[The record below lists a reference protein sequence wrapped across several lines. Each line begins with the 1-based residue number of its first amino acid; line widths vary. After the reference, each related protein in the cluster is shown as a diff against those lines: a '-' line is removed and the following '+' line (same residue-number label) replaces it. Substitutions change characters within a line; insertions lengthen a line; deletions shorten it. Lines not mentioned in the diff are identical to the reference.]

1 MRGICSLA
9 LLALTLS
16 SSCAAQ
22 SSARKS
28 HPASAIASCRPET
41 PGALVARAPYAK
53 NKPGVH
59 TNIAPSFRFANAT
72 FVQGRCVGEIALY
85 NVGEVMLFSSERLIV
100 REDGSVDYHPHR
112 RLPEK
117 EEISVG
123 AFENLSGYKL
133 LMAERVWGWGPPEGQ
148 SLSYIGVF
156 KSRSDHVIA
165 RFDMLNGRASRK
177 AEVLLRSRIPIR
189 AFDYLPFVDAP
200 LGQIGFVQ
208 RVGRDK
214 AWLYRY
220 DWHHGR
226 LRPLAM

>member
-1 MRGICSLA
+1 VA
-9 LLALTLS
+9 
-16 SSCAAQ
+16 
-22 SSARKS
+22 
-28 HPASAIASCRPET
+28 
-41 PGALVARAPYAK
+41 GALVVRPPYAK
-53 NKPGVH
+53 TKPIGH
-59 TNIAPSFRFANAT
+59 TTVAPSFRFANAT
-72 FVQGRCVGEIALY
+72 FVQGRCVGQIALF
-85 NVGEVMLFSSERLIV
+85 NVGEVMLSSSERLIV

-112 RLPEK
+112 PLPEK

-133 LMAERVWGWGPPEGQ
+133 LMAERIWGWGPPEGEG
-148 SLSYIGVF
+148 LSYIGVF
-156 KSRSDHVIA
+156 NSKSDHVIA
-165 RFDMLNGRASRK
+165 RFDMLNGRASRR
-177 AEVLLRSRIPIR
+177 AEVLLRSQIPILG
-189 AFDYLPFVDAP
+189 FDYLPFVDAP

>member
-1 MRGICSLA
+1 MRRTCLLA
-9 LLALTLS
+9 LLGLILS

-22 SSARKS
+22 TSDRKS
-28 HPASAIASCRPET
+28 RPVPAIASCKPET
-41 PGALVARAPYAK
+41 PGALVARAPDAK
-53 NKPGVH
+53 TKPSGH
-59 TNIAPSFRFANAT
+59 TIIAPSFRFANAT
-72 FVQGRCVGEIALY
+72 FVQGRCVGEIVLF
-85 NVGEVMLFSSERLIV
+85 NVGEVMLSSTERLLV
-100 REDGSVDYHPHR
+100 RENGSVDYYPHR

-133 LMAERVWGWGPPEGQ
+133 LMAERIWGWGPPEGGG
-148 SLSYIGVF
+148 LSYIGVF
-156 KSRSDHVIA
+156 NSKSDHVIA
-165 RFDMLNGRASRK
+165 RFDMMNGRASRM
-177 AEVLLRSRIPIR
+177 AEVLLRSRIPILG
-189 AFDYLPFVDAP
+189 FDYLPFVDAP

-208 RVGRDK
+208 RVGGDK